1 MIKRKKKVAYLITAL
16 IMVLQ
21 LIVLIVLCVFVTAA
35 ITRNIKE
42 STINSMQTIVD
53 DRSQL
58 IEDYVGKTE
67 TYLTAYSRAGEITD
81 LLRNPTDKQ
90 AVAAA
95 QKYTEKYS
103 EDMPNL
109 EGIYASEWNTHVL
122 AHTNPKVVGIT
133 TREGEPLKALQ
144 DSMMASGGI
153 YNAGFIF
160 SPASGKQ
167 IVSMYRSCLD
177 ENGKPIGLVGVGIF
191 ISGLK
196 EQLDLL
202 PKAGLDN
209 AKYYLINTQTG
220 EYIFNDNEEM
230 LGKAAEEKHI
240 VDILE
245 QMKQQGD
252 QPKTDYTEYSDDS
265 GDNIAAYHFIPNRN
279 WLFVLTD
286 TKDEIFASSNRAR
299 NELIL
304 LCALAL
310 IILLGVTFVIIS
322 VFMKPLSPIARS
334 LLKIADR
341 DISENKEIKKYVT
354 KNDDLGEIASAS
366 DNVVQSL
373 KGIVGTLRDCSQ
385 KLTGKANIL
394 KDSSKNLVD
403 CVTDN
408 ISTTE
413 QLSASLDDVN
423 NSMENVTGE
432 ISSIHKSISE
442 VAVSLRNSTES
453 SDTMMNGAK
462 QMRESARHSLE
473 DTKQRLETTKVSV
486 KNALESLN
494 SLSQING
501 MAAGIL
507 DIASQTNLLSINAS
521 IEAARTGEMG
531 KGFAV
536 VAEEIG
542 KLAETS
548 KNTAASIR
556 DVCTNSDDSIHAVNE
571 CVQEIMN
578 FMENDILDSFGNF
591 AEKSNDYS
599 LSVEEIK
606 QEIDKLDSF
615 IEDLEASMG
624 EITENISNVKDIS
637 SQNSHAIVEIVEKS
651 ESTANIAVEIQ
662 NQFEENLQM
671 ADNLESIVNEFTLD

>member
-1 MIKRKKKVAYLITAL
+1 MTKRKKKVTYLITAL
-16 IMVLQ
+16 VMVLQ
-21 LIVLIVLCVFVTAA
+21 LIVLIVLYLFVDGT
-35 ITRNIKE
+35 ITRNIRK

-53 DRSQL
+53 DRSQM
-58 IEDYVGKTE
+58 IQDYVKKTE
-67 TYLTAYSRAGEITD
+67 TYLTAYSRAGEITAM
-81 LLRNPTDKQ
+81 LENPSDSG
-90 AVAAA
+90 AVKAA

-103 EDMPNL
+103 ADMPNL
-109 EGIYASEWNTHVL
+109 EGIYTSAWDTHVL

-133 TREGEPLKALQ
+133 TREGDPLKALQ
-144 DSMMASGGI
+144 DTLMASDGV

-167 IVSMYRSCLD
+167 IVSMYRACLD
-177 ENGKPIGLVGVGIF
+177 GDGKPIGLVGVGIF

-196 EQLDLL
+196 EELDSL

-220 EYIFNDNEEM
+220 EYIFHENEDM
-230 LGKAAEEKHI
+230 LGKAAEEKH
-240 VDILE
+240 VTDILE
-245 QMKQQGD
+245 NVNKQGGQS
-252 QPKTDYTEYSDDS
+252 TTNFVEYKDES
-265 GDNIAAYHFIPNRN
+265 GENIAAYHYIADRN
-279 WLFVLTD
+279 WLFLLTD
-286 TKDEIFASSNRAR
+286 TKGEIFASVNQTRK
-299 NELIL
+299 ELL
-304 LCALAL
+304 VLCGVAL
-310 IILLGVTFVIIS
+310 IVLLGVTFIIIS
-322 VFMKPLSPIARS
+322 VFMRPLSPIAKS
-334 LLKIADR
+334 LLRIADR
-341 DISENKEIKKYVT
+341 DISDNKELKKYVG

-366 DNVVQSL
+366 DSVVQSL
-373 KGIVGTLRDCSQ
+373 KTIVGTLRECSQ
-385 KLTGKANIL
+385 RLTGKANIL
-394 KDSSKNLVD
+394 KDSSTNLVD

-423 NSMENVTGE
+423 SSMQNVTDE
-432 ISSIHKSISE
+432 ISSIHKSIGE
-442 VAVSLRNSTES
+442 VAISLRNSTES
-453 SDTMMNGAK
+453 SDAMMHGAV
-462 QMRESARHSLE
+462 QMKESANHSLE
-473 DTKQRLETTKVSV
+473 DTKLRLEKTKLSV
-486 KNALESLN
+486 KEALESLN

-556 DVCTNSDDSIHAVNE
+556 DVCTSSDDSINAVNQ
-571 CVQEIMN
+571 CVQEIMD
-578 FMENDILDSFGNF
+578 FMENDILQSFGNF
-591 AEKSNDYS
+591 AEKSNGYS

-606 QEIDKLDSF
+606 QEIEKLDLF
-615 IEDLEASMG
+615 VQDLEASIG
-624 EITENISNVKDIS
+624 EITQNIANVNDIS

-671 ADNLESIVNEFTLD
+671 ADNLESIVNQFTID